1 MYLGFIRNIVATCI
15 KTHSVKSSISFQKP
29 KRGVWTCNSILCFS
43 RNSNKAKLIGMCNRV
58 VGTLNHNY
66 WTMIYYICVILG
78 IFACSLSQLMLKISA
93 NQKHNSK
100 ITEFVNP
107 WVMLSYAIFFCSLLI
122 NIWAMNKGLQLK
134 EMAILEALGYVFV
147 PTLSYLFLKEQ
158 ISWRTT
164 GGIGMIL
171 LGIIVFYI

>member
-1 MYLGFIRNIVATCI
+1 
-15 KTHSVKSSISFQKP
+15 
-29 KRGVWTCNSILCFS
+29 
-43 RNSNKAKLIGMCNRV
+43 
-58 VGTLNHNY
+58 
-66 WTMIYYICVILG
+66 
-78 IFACSLSQLMLKISA
+78 
-93 NQKHNSK
+93 
-100 ITEFVNP
+100 
-107 WVMLSYAIFFCSLLI
+107 
-122 NIWAMNKGLQLK
+122 MNKGLQLK

>member
-1 MYLGFIRNIVATCI
+1 
-15 KTHSVKSSISFQKP
+15 
-29 KRGVWTCNSILCFS
+29 
-43 RNSNKAKLIGMCNRV
+43 
-58 VGTLNHNY
+58 
-66 WTMIYYICVILG
+66 
-78 IFACSLSQLMLKISA
+78 
-93 NQKHNSK
+93 
-100 ITEFVNP
+100 
-107 WVMLSYAIFFCSLLI
+107 MLSYAIFFCSLLI